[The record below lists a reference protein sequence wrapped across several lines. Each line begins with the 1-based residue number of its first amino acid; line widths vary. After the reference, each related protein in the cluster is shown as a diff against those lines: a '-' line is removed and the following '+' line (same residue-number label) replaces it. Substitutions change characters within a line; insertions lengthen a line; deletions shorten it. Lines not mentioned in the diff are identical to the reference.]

1 MIDANGRAAKRQSPK
16 KKNIFVV
23 AKTKK
28 RVEKLFI
35 GNIKL
40 PGKITIILFGVFTE
54 FCSGIYVL
62 QLKRVISRNWADPLI
77 NTTNI

>member
-1 MIDANGRAAKRQSPK
+1 MIDANGRAAKRQSPKKKEK

-28 RVEKLFI
+28 RVEKLVI

-40 PGKITIILFGVFTE
+40 PGKISKTLFGVFTE
-54 FCSGIYVL
+54 FCCGINYL
-62 QLKRVISRNWADPLI
+62 Q
-77 NTTNI
+77 

>member
-1 MIDANGRAAKRQSPK
+1 MIDANGRAAKRQSPKKKK

-40 PGKITIILFGVFTE
+40 PGKITIMMFGVFTDFVVE
-54 FCSGIYVL
+54 YMFF
-62 QLKRVISRNWADPLI
+62 N
-77 NTTNI
+77 